1 MFRKSISAVIVL
13 AMLSATATFSY
24 TASDEIVNFEKAT
37 ENKVN
42 VVNQLFID
50 GSIEIFHPQDSL
62 VTSYKTVLLSGKAP
76 ENSKV
81 VVEVYSTANL
91 LLKDDRI
98 NDVVLNNI
106 QCLEKDSEDKNTFL
120 SPVINEIEVGA
131 LGIFV
136 EELELKIGLNK
147 INVYI
152 DGFKENAETRF
163 VYVNDVTKPEELIES
178 IDSIGIF
185 DFYWQILNEEKTYGS
200 VEPKE

>member
-152 DGFKENAETRF
+152 DGFKEDAETRF